1 MFGTDEIEIKL
12 LEPYKKTY
20 KIRGNLRTIK
30 KNKHT
35 SMCKVFFYRSFTFS
49 SSNSN
54 NNGYT
59 KFNSILTFSFYIVS
73 LKIFS
78 LISL

>member
-30 KNKHT
+30 KQKCA
-35 SMCKVFFYRSFTFS
+35 SMCKVFF
-49 SSNSN
+49 
-54 NNGYT
+54 
-59 KFNSILTFSFYIVS
+59 IDLLHLVVPIV
-73 LKIFS
+73 IIMGTIS
-78 LISL
+78 LIIYLLSVYLFI

>member
-30 KNKHT
+30 KHKHT
-35 SMCKVFFYRSFTFS
+35 SMCKVFFIDLLHLVVPIVIIM
-49 SSNSN
+49 
-54 NNGYT
+54 G
-59 KFNSILTFSFYIVS
+59 IL
-73 LKIFS
+73 S
-78 LISL
+78 LIVFLLSVFI

>member
-35 SMCKVFFYRSFTFS
+35 SMCKVFF
-49 SSNSN
+49 
-54 NNGYT
+54 
-59 KFNSILTFSFYIVS
+59 IDLLHLVVPIV
-73 LKIFS
+73 IIMGTIS
-78 LISL
+78 LIVFLLSVFI

>member
-35 SMCKVFFYRSFTFS
+35 SMSKVFF
-49 SSNSN
+49 
-54 NNGYT
+54 
-59 KFNSILTFSFYIVS
+59 IDLLHLVVPIVIIMGT
-73 LKIFS
+73 LS
-78 LISL
+78 LIVFLLSVFI